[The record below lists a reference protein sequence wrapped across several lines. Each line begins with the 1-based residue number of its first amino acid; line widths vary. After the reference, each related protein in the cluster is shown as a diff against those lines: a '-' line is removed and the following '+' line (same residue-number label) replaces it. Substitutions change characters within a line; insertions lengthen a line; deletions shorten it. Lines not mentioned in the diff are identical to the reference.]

1 MTSVQVEGTIFRVHR
16 YFLDRECSDFP
27 RTTNRA
33 DGVIELKG
41 ATQLEFESLLD
52 LFYEGYVYFFLLI
65 RWIQLNKIPES
76 RMKSQC
82 HSMYGL
88 PYSRFQLV
96 TIWRTSAHILLTR
109 STTLCLVLTRSGK
122 WFWLASVV
130 SPTGWAELTLLC
142 ANEMSQSALKKGWS
156 WG

>member
-33 DGVIELKG
+33 DGVIELEG
-41 ATQLEFESLLD
+41 VTQLEFESLLD
-52 LFYEGYVYFFLLI
+52 LFYEGYVYFLLI
-65 RWIQLNKIPES
+65 CWIQLNKIPET
-76 RMKSQC
+76 RMRCQC
-82 HSMYGL
+82 RSMHGL

-96 TIWRTSAHILLTR
+96 TIWGTSVRILLTG
-109 STTLCLVLTRSGK
+109 STTLCHVLTRSGK
-122 WFWLASVV
+122 WFWLASVM
-130 SPTGWAELTLLC
+130 SPSGWVELTLFC
-142 ANEMSQSALKKGWS
+142 AYEMSQSVLKKGWS

>member
-27 RTTNRA
+27 RTTKRA

-41 ATQLEFESLLD
+41 VTQLEFESLLD
-52 LFYEGYVYFFLLI
+52 LFYEGYVYFLLI
-65 RWIQLNKIPES
+65 RWIQLNKNTEN

-82 HSMYGL
+82 HSMHGL
-88 PYSRFQLV
+88 PYSRFRLV
-96 TIWRTSAHILLTR
+96 TIWMMSVRILLTR
-109 STTLCLVLTRSGK
+109 STTLCHVLTRPGK
-122 WFWLASVV
+122 WFWLASVM
-130 SPTGWAELTLLC
+130 SPSGWAELTLLC
-142 ANEMSQSALKKGWS
+142 ANERSQSALKKGWS